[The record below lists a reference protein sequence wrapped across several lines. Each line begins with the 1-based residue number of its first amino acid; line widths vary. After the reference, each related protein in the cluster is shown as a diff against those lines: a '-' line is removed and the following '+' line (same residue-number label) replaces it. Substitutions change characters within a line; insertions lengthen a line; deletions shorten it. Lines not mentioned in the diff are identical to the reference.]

1 MKFEVYNEYHGEL
14 GREDNTIIY
23 GFENFTQKRNEN
35 IVIEDVGGCFGYLNK
50 GFMKLLYN
58 NIELTIEEGFYFSIP
73 TGFKIIEISNQYQFG
88 LWVQKDYKASIQSGY
103 VENDGRLNYIDGCK
117 DSMLIQPIKKGNPCL
132 NALYM
137 PKGVNQT
144 EHIHPS
150 LRSGFI
156 INGGA
161 KCEQE
166 KEVYNL
172 VDGQMFILGKD
183 VKHKFRTDFSDFI
196 KLKLVAFHPD
206 SDFGAEDE
214 NHPMINRTIVEGVSA
229 SNIDEIRTK

>member
-1 MKFEVYNEYHGEL
+1 MKFEVHNEYHGEL
-14 GREDNTIIY
+14 GREDETIIY
-23 GFENFTQKRNEN
+23 GFENISQKRNTK
-35 IVIEDVGGCFGYLNK
+35 IKIEEKGGCFGYLNK
-50 GFMKLLYN
+50 GFLKLKYN
-58 NIELTIEEGFYFSIP
+58 GIILTINEGFYFSIP
-73 TGFKIIEISNQYQFG
+73 TGFEIIEISDKYQFG
-88 LWVQKDYKASIQSGY
+88 LWVHTNYEASIQTGY
-103 VENDGRLNYIDGCK
+103 VEDDGRLNYIDGCK

-132 NALYM
+132 NALFM

-156 INGGA
+156 IKGGA

-172 VDGQMFILGKD
+172 IEGQIFILGKD

-229 SNIDEIRTK
+229 SNIENIRTK